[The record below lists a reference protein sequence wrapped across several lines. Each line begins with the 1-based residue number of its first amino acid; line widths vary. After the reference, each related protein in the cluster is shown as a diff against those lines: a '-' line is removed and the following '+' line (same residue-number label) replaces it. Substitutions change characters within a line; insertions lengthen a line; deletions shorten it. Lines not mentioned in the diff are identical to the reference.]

1 MSDDEQARPV
11 SGERCD
17 IGCKPVEDRAPLLL
31 GVEDKS
37 LGSPGTGARPTLL
50 LRPLAPGD
58 EVAARAA
65 HTELLADGFSFLLD
79 LRDGEPW
86 SSYLERLNLLRSG
99 RGGPEGWVPSTFLV
113 AQVAGELV
121 GRTSVRHSLSASL
134 ARWGGHIGYAVR
146 PAFRRMGY
154 ATEILRQSLAIA
166 RALGVDKVLVTC
178 DEGNA
183 ASSAV
188 IERCGGVLED
198 VVPGED
204 GSPDKR
210 RYWVEHV
217 RGVAVP

>member
-1 MSDDEQARPV
+1 
-11 SGERCD
+11 
-17 IGCKPVEDRAPLLL
+17 
-31 GVEDKS
+31 VEDKD
-37 LGSPGTGARPTLL
+37 LGPPSTGERPTLL

-65 HTELLADGFSFLLD
+65 HTELSADGFSFLLD

-86 SSYLERLNLLRSG
+86 SSYLERLELLRSG
-99 RGGPEGWVPSTFLV
+99 RSGPEGWVASTFLV
-113 AQVAGELV
+113 AQVDGELV
-121 GRTSVRHSLSASL
+121 GRTSVRHSLNAWL

-146 PAFRRMGY
+146 PAFRRRGY

-166 RALGVDKVLVTC
+166 RTLGVDKVLVTC

-183 ASSAV
+183 ASAAV

-198 VVPGED
+198 VVHGED

-217 RGVAVP
+217 RGDRQELSPPS